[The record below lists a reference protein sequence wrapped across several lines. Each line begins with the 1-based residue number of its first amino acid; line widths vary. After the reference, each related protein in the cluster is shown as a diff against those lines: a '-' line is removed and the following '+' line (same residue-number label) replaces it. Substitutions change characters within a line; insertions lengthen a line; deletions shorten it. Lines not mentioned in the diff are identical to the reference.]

1 MEDVLRF
8 LGEFAKT
15 RKQLITSEKW
25 NELKRICREE
35 EYYDAKLPR
44 ILVIGRF
51 KSGKSMLINA
61 LIGKKVAAVD
71 ALEKTSWIARY
82 WPGKDEF
89 CYLQKKDGSVQEISV
104 NEFIENTENDS
115 YSAKF
120 LEEISRIDVGYQG
133 DKCTYALIDSPG
145 FGSINVENEKRAMD
159 SLKDADLVIYA
170 VDVNKLGNLRE
181 QSVISEIKKS
191 GVPMICVGT
200 QYDGDIAQRK
210 TREEVRK
217 MIADYTEFSQSE
229 IYPVSAKIYIKTGM
243 DEGMDELREFCKK
256 VSVQNQMYRE
266 NAASARRY
274 RTNHMLILQ
283 LQELQNELLRVKGAK
298 VCFEQEYDYT
308 RSRIRSE
315 MTVFIRQYVL
325 STLYA
330 EYKPQLVRM
339 VQLIKQQNLGEK
351 GLELLQTMIPEG
363 YMDRYWNNLREVVL
377 QKLHELW
384 QEKYALP
391 NTELAELQTLFQ
403 ESTML
408 RNMDIG
414 QMSNFLQLGYNK
426 ELSENGMK
434 LSFGVAGLASV
445 YEAVLGVNAA
455 QIALAG
461 AIVSTGLP
469 IMLIGCGLTT
479 YWLKKKQL
487 EENEKNV
494 DVYNAIEKN
503 IENFAECVI
512 DACMKKVEQIDQY
525 LKTTYVAYYDKELQS
540 YLPDAHTMVEL
551 LDQCQNH
558 IHKLANE
565 LETLVYYDA
574 EGNAAVNRIYEL
586 SGKIEGLNQELNAV
600 CTENATHRRELDK
613 AVEECR
619 KIQSEKQQ
627 IEEKYNDEQEIAK
640 QLKSNLQ
647 KTKNEIRYYQN
658 LAANNERAATEAR
671 EEVEKTSAHL
681 KESQKR
687 EESLKVRLEKAKTE
701 GKHDRDEIRELEA
714 ELSSVSGEKNKLQ
727 EKLVKA
733 NEKKKQ
739 YEAEI
744 KKAVDKEQKAQSML
758 KQTESELE
766 IKNGELQETKKQL
779 NNAHEEV
786 TRKTEEMEALKKELK
801 ERSDHVIKLEKEL
814 EKLQVEWDTNTYQPQ
829 DEYLGRWEKIS
840 TDLDGILHDGRNKY
854 VLNEEMGSGLM
865 QFENLVFLEDE
876 AYAHFLE
883 DIAEL
888 LRLGQGFASEH
899 KKNIVT
905 LVDERYIYT
914 RNREY
919 RIYYG
924 VQIDTKEIEI
934 SYIETFIQDSEQ
946 NRKLRNSLKNQ
957 FILEDDQI
965 RYKIF
970 DAVLSAKKEILV
982 AVPWITK
989 KAWENKNDYPMSMEN
1004 AFEKALQKE
1013 PNLRLIITTGISAG
1027 ESESKDKQQETD
1039 WMVEYLKN
1047 KFISYKNRVFIYN
1060 NREIHIKYLVVDDNC
1075 VMQGSLNYLSNQG
1088 IYKEKRDDSGSAGR
1102 AGENMSVS
1110 EYTENVERGRAA
1122 VYRRAGQVYRR
1133 LEKM

>member
-1 MEDVLRF
+1 
-8 LGEFAKT
+8 
-15 RKQLITSEKW
+15 
-25 NELKRICREE
+25 
-35 EYYDAKLPR
+35 
-44 ILVIGRF
+44 
-51 KSGKSMLINA
+51 
-61 LIGKKVAAVD
+61 
-71 ALEKTSWIARY
+71 
-82 WPGKDEF
+82 
-89 CYLQKKDGSVQEISV
+89 
-104 NEFIENTENDS
+104 
-115 YSAKF
+115 
-120 LEEISRIDVGYQG
+120 
-133 DKCTYALIDSPG
+133 
-145 FGSINVENEKRAMD
+145 
-159 SLKDADLVIYA
+159 
-170 VDVNKLGNLRE
+170 
-181 QSVISEIKKS
+181 
-191 GVPMICVGT
+191 
-200 QYDGDIAQRK
+200 
-210 TREEVRK
+210 
-217 MIADYTEFSQSE
+217 
-229 IYPVSAKIYIKTGM
+229 
-243 DEGMDELREFCKK
+243 
-256 VSVQNQMYRE
+256 
-266 NAASARRY
+266 
-274 RTNHMLILQ
+274 
-283 LQELQNELLRVKGAK
+283 
-298 VCFEQEYDYT
+298 
-308 RSRIRSE
+308 
-315 MTVFIRQYVL
+315 
-325 STLYA
+325 
-330 EYKPQLVRM
+330 
-339 VQLIKQQNLGEK
+339 
-351 GLELLQTMIPEG
+351 
-363 YMDRYWNNLREVVL
+363 
-377 QKLHELW
+377 
-384 QEKYALP
+384 
-391 NTELAELQTLFQ
+391 
-403 ESTML
+403 
-408 RNMDIG
+408 
-414 QMSNFLQLGYNK
+414 
-426 ELSENGMK
+426 
-434 LSFGVAGLASV
+434 
-445 YEAVLGVNAA
+445 
-455 QIALAG
+455 
-461 AIVSTGLP
+461 
-469 IMLIGCGLTT
+469 
-479 YWLKKKQL
+479 
-487 EENEKNV
+487 
-494 DVYNAIEKN
+494 
-503 IENFAECVI
+503 
-512 DACMKKVEQIDQY
+512 
-525 LKTTYVAYYDKELQS
+525 
-540 YLPDAHTMVEL
+540 
-551 LDQCQNH
+551 
-558 IHKLANE
+558 
-565 LETLVYYDA
+565 
-574 EGNAAVNRIYEL
+574 
-586 SGKIEGLNQELNAV
+586 
-600 CTENATHRRELDK
+600 
-613 AVEECR
+613 
-619 KIQSEKQQ
+619 
-627 IEEKYNDEQEIAK
+627 
-640 QLKSNLQ
+640 
-647 KTKNEIRYYQN
+647 
-658 LAANNERAATEAR
+658 
-671 EEVEKTSAHL
+671 
-681 KESQKR
+681 
-687 EESLKVRLEKAKTE
+687 
-701 GKHDRDEIRELEA
+701 
-714 ELSSVSGEKNKLQ
+714 VSGEKNKLQ